1 MDDLIFSVDTLD
13 NDLLIDNKLIK
24 LFCGLDIRNVNW
36 SGNRKVVPVLSNFD
50 KDVLAAAIRERDLSL
65 DINEILPRR

>member
-13 NDLLIDNKLIK
+13 NDLLIDNELIK
-24 LFCGLDIRNVNW
+24 LFCSLDIRNVKW
-36 SGNRKVVPVLSNFD
+36 SGNRKVVPVLSNFG